1 MSSEWPKKPDIPELY
16 RFKLDLALGQGGTG
30 TVYRALDT
38 DSGDIVAVKLFRAN
52 FFRNRLHLR
61 DMGKTVS
68 KFKKVSHPNVV
79 NIYEFIT
86 GDEGECLILEYIDG
100 PDLKWYAA
108 NRPYNLNERLVIVA
122 QIANGLSFIHDNGFI
137 HHDLKPANV
146 LFTRKGQAKL
156 CDYSLFGSSYLSTLF
171 DSGAS
176 EQVTPMYV
184 APEIIKK
191 EKATKVSDLYSFGV
205 MLYLL
210 FTEQVPYEVDN
221 LKELYLSHIHTEPMH
236 PTLANSLCPQELGDI
251 IMSLLQKDP
260 SKRPPDCDQ
269 VRIAMSAIG
278 KSRI

>member
-1 MSSEWPKKPDIPELY
+1 MSSEFPKKPDIPELY
-16 RFKLDLALGQGGTG
+16 RFKLDMALGQGGTG

-61 DMGKTVS
+61 DMNKTVS

-86 GDEGECLILEYIDG
+86 GDEGECLVLEYIDG

-122 QIANGLSFIHDNGFI
+122 QIANGLSFIHDKGFI

-156 CDYSLFGSSYLSTLF
+156 CDYSLFGSSYLLTLF
-171 DSGAS
+171 DSGVS

-221 LKELYLSHIHTEPMH
+221 LQKLYLSHLHTEPLH
-236 PTLANSLCPQELGDI
+236 PTIVNPLCPQELGDI
-251 IMSLLQKDP
+251 IMSLMRKDP